1 MSDLERANS
10 VEEQKGCSSCW
21 KRNVKRL
28 KTPTEVSIHDLN
40 PMVWF
45 KKYSVKR
52 DDQWSFRKI
61 QWGKVFRRQDHAG
74 LILIVLFYVATGVIH
89 YTVDPRVNDFYLY
102 DATISYPP
110 ANKRGFSPTVP
121 AWAAIFIPLLMSIAT
136 LIVGEIYYSRTEHHC
151 LTDAIAVI
159 IYFLLDLAQAVGL
172 ALLTTEATKV
182 AVGRY
187 RPDFLARCAPA
198 DPGTVTLEYG
208 NSTIGMYPCDV
219 DLYGEDT
226 IQDGRQSYPSGHA
239 SFSFTLGGYGAGY
252 MIWCWNM
259 RCAWSPR
266 LRGPKREFLSD
277 LGNVIAKIWTCCLLG
292 VPWGIGCTRII
303 DYQHNVSDVVAGIV
317 LGLTIATI
325 FLLRAVPRFKRVLT
339 YVSEEGL
346 DEEEWDSDH
355 DQAVIITNDNQAE
368 VN

>member
-1 MSDLERANS
+1 MSDLERAS
-10 VEEQKGCSSCW
+10 SGEEKTEKGCGSCW
-21 KRNVKRL
+21 RRGVNTVK
-28 KTPTEVSIHDLN
+28 KPTELSMRNLN
-40 PMVWF
+40 PKTWF
-45 KKYSVKR
+45 KVKQ

-61 QWGKVFRRQDHAG
+61 QWKTILRRQDHAG
-74 LILIVLFYVATGVIH
+74 LILIVIFYVATGVVH
-89 YTVDPRVNDFYLY
+89 YAVSPRVNDFYLY

-121 AWAAIFIPLLMSIAT
+121 SWAAIFIPLLMSIAT
-136 LIVGEIYYSRTEHHC
+136 LIVGELYYSRSEHLC
-151 LTDAIAVI
+151 LTDALAVI
-159 IYFLLDLAQAVGL
+159 IYFLLDLVQAVGL

-219 DLYGEDT
+219 DLYGQST
-226 IQDGRQSYPSGHA
+226 IDDGRQSYPSGHA
-239 SFSFTLGGYGAGY
+239 SFSFTLGTYGAGY

-259 RCAWSPR
+259 RRPWSPR
-266 LRGPKREFLSD
+266 SRGPKKEFLSD
-277 LGNVIAKIWTCCLLG
+277 LGNVIAKVWTCCLLG

-303 DYQHNVSDVVAGIV
+303 DYQHNVSDVVAGTL

-339 YVSEEGL
+339 YIEE
-346 DEEEWDSDH
+346 DEEHEQQQQQQEEDFSSV
-355 DQAVIITNDNQAE
+355 QPQE
-368 VN
+368 YS